1 MKKLLAAVLAAA
13 MTLSLAACGGSASSA
28 SSAASTA
35 SAADSGSTQTETAA
49 YPVDK
54 VTLLC
59 PSDAGGAMDQNCR
72 MVAPYLE
79 KHLGVPVEVMNM
91 GGSACWVGWSYIHNE
106 APKDGSYISFA
117 NFPNMITGYLDPSN
131 TTGLNNTNFEF
142 LEMLTSDVNVIV
154 AAPGESRF
162 TDLESMIEYA
172 KTNTLTVADAGARTD
187 DAVCVAQL
195 EKETGISLQ
204 HVHFENTAGGMA
216 AIQGGQV
223 DLLVCNVSEASEP
236 VESGAIV
243 GIGVIDTE
251 PSSFLPDVQCAGDL
265 GLNLS
270 CSSSRGFICT
280 EGMDET
286 AKAMVCEAL
295 AAALADPELQEAA
308 EKAGVNLAPMDEAEF
323 TAWVEQQNE
332 AISAIYDMLDQ

>member
-1 MKKLLAAVLAAA
+1 MKKLIAAA
-13 MTLSLAACGGSASSA
+13 LSAAMALSLAACGGSSSTAASSTAA
-28 SSAASTA
+28 SS
-35 SAADSGSTQTETAA
+35 TAA
-49 YPVDK
+49 EASSEAAAPAYPTDK

-79 KHLGVPVEVMNM
+79 KYLGVPVEVMNM
-91 GGSACWVGWSYIHNE
+91 GGSACWVGWSYIYNE

-117 NFPNMITGYLDPSN
+117 NFPNMITGYLDPTN
-131 TTGLNNTNFEF
+131 TTGLDNTNFEF

-162 TDLESMIEYA
+162 TDLESMLEYA
-172 KTNTLTVADAGARTD
+172 KSNTLTVADAGARTD

-195 EKETGISLQ
+195 EKETGVSLQ

-223 DLLVCNVSEASEP
+223 DLLVCNVSEAAEP
-236 VESGAIV
+236 VESGAVV
-243 GIGVIDTE
+243 GIGVIDTQ
-251 PSSFLPDVQCAGDL
+251 SSPFLPELQCAGDL

-270 CSSSRGFICT
+270 CSSSRGFICAQ
-280 EGMDET
+280 GMDED
-286 AKAMVCEAL
+286 AKALVCEAL
-295 AAALADPELQEAA
+295 AAAMADADLQAA
-308 EKAGVNLAPMDEAEF
+308 ADTAGVALAPMNETEF
-323 TAWVEQQNE
+323 TAWVEQQND